1 MNKKNKISK
10 PHLPLIFIIVLA
22 LCSTAAVA
30 SVSIPGDTSIGI
42 WDEASR
48 TYTLTTDV
56 NEPIIVSESDL
67 TLDGNDFTVTG
78 TGTLYGVQIW
88 GVYSGPFNINWKEGV
103 NVVNLNITNFY
114 SGIATQFCRYIS
126 IENNTISNCASGI
139 TFADE
144 SNYNTVTGNS
154 FSQCT
159 VNGIY
164 LNDSKN
170 NVFSD
175 NTIFDNSRAVN
186 IIDFSNNNLFYQN
199 NFINNADTIAMLGTC
214 EGNIFNLDAPDG
226 GNYWD
231 DYTGIDENNDG
242 FGDTAYIIPP
252 SGGYVQVTDYLPWM
266 VESGWS
272 NKAPVADAG
281 DDHAIIEI
289 GTVVELDGSGSYDLD
304 GDPLAYEWTIIQKP
318 LDSTTELSNKY
329 AVNPTFVADTHGDYV
344 IELVVS
350 DPYSSSE
357 PDSVTVSFENVK
369 PVADAGGN
377 QSVIVGDIVLLD
389 ASASYDANYDFLTYS
404 WLFASIPQDSNASLS
419 DSTNVQTSFVA
430 DVAGEYIINL
440 VVNDG
445 FEDSEPA
452 VISVM
457 AVTNQELATQALFDA
472 TETINTLGPEH
483 LKNKQLAKPLTN
495 KINAVL
501 AKIEA
506 GEYAGVLNKLE
517 YDILLKMN
525 GCADNGSPDKNDWI
539 TTCEGQDQVY
549 PLITEAIGYI
559 EDILKQ

>member
-1 MNKKNKISK
+1 MKEKSKIFK
-10 PHLPLIFIIVLA
+10 PHLLLTFIIVLA

-30 SVSIPGDTSIGI
+30 SVSIPGNSSIGI

-48 TYTLTTDV
+48 TYTLTTNV
-56 NEPIIVSESDL
+56 NEPIIVTESNL
-67 TLDGNDFTVTG
+67 ILDGNDFTVTG

-88 GVYSGPFNINWKEGV
+88 GVYSPFNIKWKEDV
-103 NVVNLNITNFY
+103 NVVNLNINNFY
-114 SGIATQFCRYIS
+114 SGISTQFCRYIN
-126 IENNTISNCASGI
+126 IENNTISNCARGI
-139 TFADE
+139 MFGDE
-144 SNYNTVTGNS
+144 SNYNTVTNNS
-154 FSQCT
+154 ISQCNT
-159 VNGIY
+159 DGIY
-164 LNDSKN
+164 FNDSKN
-170 NVFSD
+170 NVFSN
-175 NTIFDNSRAVN
+175 NTISDSSRLAN
-186 IIDFSNNNLFYQN
+186 IIDYSNNNLFYQN
-199 NFINNADTIAMLGTC
+199 NFINNSDTIAMMGDC
-214 EGNIFNLDAPDG
+214 IGNEFNLEAPDG

-231 DYTGIDENNDG
+231 DYTGVDDNSDG
-242 FGDTAYIIPP
+242 FGDTPYTTQPY
-252 SGGYVQVTDYLPWM
+252 GYVLVTDYLPWM

-281 DDHAIIEI
+281 DDQVIIEI
-289 GTVVELDGSGSYDLD
+289 GTVVQLDGSGSYDLD

-357 PDSVTVSFENVK
+357 SDSVTVSFENVK

-377 QSVIVGDIVLLD
+377 QSVIVGNILLLD
-389 ASASYDANYDFLTYS
+389 ASASYDANYDLLTYS
-404 WLFASIPQDSNASLS
+404 WLFTSIPQDSNASLS
-419 DSTNVQTSFVA
+419 DPTNVQTSFVA

-452 VISVM
+452 VISVL

-472 TETINTLGPEH
+472 IEAINNLGAEH

-506 GEYAGVLNKLE
+506 GEYASAINKLV
-517 YDILLKMN
+517 YDILRKMN
-525 GCADNGSPDKNDWI
+525 GCADDGSPDKNDWI
-539 TTCEGQDQVY
+539 TTCEGQDQIY

-559 EDILKQ
+559 EDILN